1 MRFCRQLAAALLSL
15 LASGSA
21 LAGDAEDRRLVERL
35 FTETEIEADWFAEP
49 FLRAVPVIQV
59 REILADQRRRYGPPL
74 RVSGERG
81 DFVVWTG
88 SHRIPLRLLRDGSGR
103 IASLLLRPAEPLE
116 VDLGT
121 TTAALKA
128 LPGEVA
134 YLVEQEGEV
143 LAAHRADDKLAVGS
157 AFKLAVLLALHER
170 IESGAADWA
179 DVIRLKPG
187 HVSLP
192 SGFLQRMPPGSPLT
206 LHSLAAAMIAE
217 SDNTATDSLID
228 YLGRESVEGIA
239 GLAPLLTTREF
250 FQLKADPELYEDY
263 TRRDLAGRRGLLA
276 DLAGRPLPP
285 VARVMT
291 PWRPEAEWLMS
302 ARSLCRIIERVGD
315 LDLFRINPG
324 LADASAWARIAYKGG
339 SETGVVNMTT
349 LVTDESGR
357 RSCIVATWNDS
368 AALDETRFH
377 ELYRGLLLA
386 LRRG

>member
-35 FTETEIEADWFAEP
+35 FTETEIEADWFAEA

-88 SHRIPLRLLRDGSGR
+88 AHRIPLRLLRDGSGR

-143 LAAHRADDKLAVGS
+143 LAAHWADDKLAVGS

-170 IESGAADWA
+170 IESAAADWA

-263 TRRDLAGRRGLLA
+263 TRRDLAGRRGLLS

-285 VARVMT
+285 VAR
-291 PWRPEAEWLMS
+291 S
-302 ARSLCRIIERVGD
+302 
-315 LDLFRINPG
+315 
-324 LADASAWARIAYKGG
+324 
-339 SETGVVNMTT
+339 
-349 LVTDESGR
+349 
-357 RSCIVATWNDS
+357 
-368 AALDETRFH
+368 
-377 ELYRGLLLA
+377 
-386 LRRG
+386 